1 MTDSAVVD
9 GAAAA
14 KAAAA
19 KITYHRDNILAANP
33 DNRFAPFAV
42 EEGKKPD
49 FRTLES
55 SCRSARK
62 HTESP
67 LKNPKVE
74 L

>member
-1 MTDSAVVD
+1 MVDSAVVD

-42 EEGKKPD
+42 EEGGRLGAD
-49 FRTLES
+49 AEALVDAIVRAGS
-55 SCRSARK
+55 SDPTTCWSAK
-62 HTESP
+62 
-67 LKNPKVE
+67 
-74 L
+74 